1 MQSDI
6 SDLRSTIVPKSDQL
20 NADQLIAGP
29 MTIRVSAVK
38 AGGTEEQPITI
49 HYENDGGRPYK
60 PCKTMR
66 KLLVFAWGADGRD
79 WVGRGMTLYNDPSV
93 KFGGAEVGGIRI
105 SHLSHIDREI
115 RVSLTSTKGKKAL
128 HSVKPLSTA
137 PESTDKQA
145 AMLAEFEQI
154 AREYGLQAFIDAW
167 NATPKPSRPPTTER
181 DRIAAIATQ
190 RDQQQQE
197 KT

>member
-20 NADQLIAGP
+20 NSDQLLGGP
-29 MTIRVSAVK
+29 ITIRVSAVK
-38 AGGTEEQPITI
+38 SGSTEEQPITI
-49 HYENDGGRPYK
+49 HYENDAGRPYK

-66 KLLVFAWGADGRD
+66 KLLIFAWGADGRE
-79 WVGRGMTLYNDPSV
+79 WAGRGMTLYNDPSI

-115 RVSLTSTKGKKAL
+115 TVSLTSTKGKKAL
-128 HSVKPLSTA
+128 HSVKPLAA
-137 PESTDKQA
+137 PSEKHA
-145 AMLAEFEQI
+145 AMIAEFEQI

-167 NATPKPSRPPTTER
+167 NATPKPNRPPTTER

-197 KT
+197 KA